1 MKEYK
6 IDLTGKKLGRVSS
19 EIATLLMGKNLPEFS
34 RNTVPNVK
42 VILENASS
50 LDISKKKLETKIY
63 DRYSG
68 YPGGRKEIVMQD
80 LIKKKGYSA
89 VIKNAVSGML
99 PKNRLQ
105 SIMMKNLIIN
115 E

>member
-19 EIATLLMGKNLPEFS
+19 EIAVLLMGKNLPDFS
-34 RNTVPNVK
+34 RNTVPSVK
-42 VILENASS
+42 VILNNPQA

-63 DRYSG
+63 DHYSG
-68 YPGGRKEIVMQD
+68 YPGGRKEIAMGK
-80 LIKKKGYSA
+80 LIEKKGYGIVIRSA
-89 VIKNAVSGML
+89 VNGML

-105 SIMMKNLIIN
+105 SLMMKNLIIN